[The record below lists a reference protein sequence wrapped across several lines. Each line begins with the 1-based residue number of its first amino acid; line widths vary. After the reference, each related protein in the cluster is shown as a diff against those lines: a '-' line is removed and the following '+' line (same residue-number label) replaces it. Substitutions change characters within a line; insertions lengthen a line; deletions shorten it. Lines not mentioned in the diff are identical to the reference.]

1 MVTTQR
7 KPKQLGQILLEQGL
21 ISEEHLQRA
30 LEEHR
35 NTPKS
40 LGRVLID
47 LGYIRERDLVRAL
60 AEQVGLEFVDLTEYR
75 IDAAAT
81 ALLPEALCRRYRA
94 LPIGEVD
101 GKLLVAMSDPANVYA
116 LDDIRTIT
124 GRDVRP
130 VVATSNDVE
139 QAIAKY
145 SGMGEQVEAL
155 ASEAADALDTE
166 ADLTRVEAAVEDA
179 PIVKLV
185 QAIMTQAA
193 ADRASDVHIE
203 PTEIDVRVR
212 FRVDGVLHEVM
223 HSPKSIQGGLISRLK
238 VMGDLNIAEKRIPQ
252 DGRVSLRVNNRSLDL
267 RLATL
272 PTVHGEKI
280 VIRIL
285 DKTNA
290 LLQLSEL
297 GFLPQAFES
306 YERSFRKPY
315 GAILVTG
322 PTGSGKSTTL
332 YATLNIVNSI
342 DRHIVTVEDPVEY
355 RLPGVNQIQVN
366 PKAGLTFASALRSI
380 LRADPDIILIGEI
393 RDRETAMIAVE
404 SALTGHLV
412 LSSLHTNDAPS
423 AITRLIEMQVETFL
437 VGSAIDCVVAQ
448 RLARQLCEKCKQA
461 YTPEESELI
470 EAGFAE
476 SRIPDLGVFF
486 RPSGCQS
493 CSNTGYRG
501 RIGLYEVMPMTEEIE
516 RLTVERASSET
527 VKRVAIEQGHV
538 HAARR
543 RAPQGRDGPDLHRR
557 DRKGGE
563 VMSSDGQEAEVQIP
577 IPELLEAMV
586 ERGASDL
593 HLTVGTPPTIR
604 QYGDLVRLDEY
615 PVLDKRGIQGMIYAI
630 LPQKMRERLEQEL
643 ELDMSYSLP
652 GRARFR
658 VNVYYQRD
666 SLGAAFRLIPYEIRT
681 VEELDLPSVVADLA
695 RYSTRVRRRHGAD
708 RFGQVHDL
716 GLDGRHRE
724 PRAAG
729 AHHDRRG
736 PDRVPPQAQ
745 ELRREPAGGRGRH
758 ALVRAGPQ
766 ARPASGPRRHPRRRD
781 A

>member
-1 MVTTQR
+1 MMTTQR

-21 ISEEHLQRA
+21 ITEEHLQYA

-75 IDAAAT
+75 VDAAAT

-94 LPIGEVD
+94 LPISEDD

-124 GRDVRP
+124 GREVRP
-130 VVATSNDVE
+130 VVATANDVE
-139 QAIAKY
+139 QAIAKF
-145 SGMGEQVEAL
+145 SGMGDQVEAL
-155 ASEAADALDTE
+155 ASEAAEALDE
-166 ADLTRVEAAVEDA
+166 EVSLQEVAAAVEDA

-203 PTEIDVRVR
+203 PTEKDVRVR

-223 HSPKSIQGGLISRLK
+223 HSPKSLQAGLISRLK
-238 VMGDLNIAEKRIPQ
+238 VMGDLNIAEKRVPQ

-285 DKTNA
+285 DRSNA

-297 GFLPQAFES
+297 GFLRDSFER
-306 YERSFRKPY
+306 YEQSFSKPY

-332 YATLNIVNSI
+332 YATLSIVNQT

-412 LSSLHTNDAPS
+412 MSSLHTNDAPS
-423 AITRLIEMQVETFL
+423 AIVRLIEMQVETFL
-437 VGSAIDCVVAQ
+437 VASAIDCVVAQ
-448 RLARQLCEKCKQA
+448 RLARKLCENCRKA
-461 YTPEESELI
+461 YVPEPRELL
-470 EAGFAE
+470 EAGYPE
-476 SRIPDLGVFF
+476 SRFPDLGELF
-486 RPSGCQS
+486 RPTGCGA

-501 RIGLYEVMPMTEEIE
+501 RIGLYEVMQMSEEIE
-516 RLTVERASSET
+516 RLTVDRASSDT
-527 VKRVAIEQGHV
+527 LKAVALEQGMKTL
-538 HAARR
+538 
-543 RAPQGRDGPDLHRR
+543 RD
-557 DRKGGE
+557 
-563 VMSSDGQEAEVQIP
+563 DG
-577 IPELLEAMV
+577 LEKA
-586 ERGASDL
+586 
-593 HLTVGTPPTIR
+593 
-604 QYGDLVRLDEY
+604 
-615 PVLDKRGIQGMIYAI
+615 
-630 LPQKMRERLEQEL
+630 
-643 ELDMSYSLP
+643 
-652 GRARFR
+652 
-658 VNVYYQRD
+658 
-666 SLGAAFRLIPYEIRT
+666 
-681 VEELDLPSVVADLA
+681 
-695 RYSTRVRRRHGAD
+695 
-708 RFGQVHDL
+708 
-716 GLDGRHRE
+716 
-724 PRAAG
+724 
-729 AHHDRRG
+729 
-736 PDRVPPQAQ
+736 
-745 ELRREPAGGRGRH
+745 
-758 ALVRAGPQ
+758 
-766 ARPASGPRRHPRRRD
+766 ASGLTSIEEIARVVK
-781 A
+781 

>member
-47 LGYIRERDLVRAL
+47 LGYIKERDLVRAL
-60 AEQVGLEFVDLTEYR
+60 AEQVGLAFVDLTEYR

-81 ALLPEALCRRYRA
+81 TLLPEALCRRYRA
-94 LPIGEVD
+94 LPIGEED
-101 GKLLVAMSDPANVYA
+101 GRLLVAMSDPANVYA

-124 GRDVRP
+124 GREVRP

-139 QAIAKY
+139 QAITKY
-145 SGMGEQVEAL
+145 SGMGDQVEAF
-155 ASEAADALDTE
+155 AAEAAE
-166 ADLTRVEAAVEDA
+166 AAEDETDLTEVQAAVEDA

-203 PTEIDVRVR
+203 PTEKDVRVR

-252 DGRVSLRVNNRSLDL
+252 DGRLSLRVNNRSLDL

-272 PTVHGEKI
+272 PTVYGEKI

-290 LLQLSEL
+290 LLKLGEL
-297 GFLPQAFES
+297 GFSEQAFER
-306 YERSFRKPY
+306 YEESFRKPY

-355 RLPGVNQIQVN
+355 RLAGVNQIQVN

-380 LRADPDIILIGEI
+380 LRADPDVILIGEI

-412 LSSLHTNDAPS
+412 MSSLHTNDAPS

-437 VGSAIDCVVAQ
+437 VGSAIDCVIAQ
-448 RLARQLCEKCKQA
+448 RLARKLCDKCKEA
-461 YTPEESELI
+461 YTPEPGEVL
-470 EAGFAE
+470 EAGFPE
-476 SRIPDLGVFF
+476 SRIDDLGEFF
-486 RPSGCQS
+486 RPNGCAT
-493 CSNTGYRG
+493 CSSTGYRG
-501 RIGLYEVMPMTEEIE
+501 RIGLYEVMPMSEEIE
-516 RLTVERASSET
+516 RLTVDRASAET
-527 VKRVAIEQGHV
+527 VKAVAVEQGM
-538 HAARR
+538 
-543 RAPQGRDGPDLHRR
+543 QTLRD
-557 DRKGGE
+557 
-563 VMSSDGQEAEVQIP
+563 DGLNKA
-577 IPELLEAMV
+577 
-586 ERGASDL
+586 
-593 HLTVGTPPTIR
+593 
-604 QYGDLVRLDEY
+604 
-615 PVLDKRGIQGMIYAI
+615 
-630 LPQKMRERLEQEL
+630 
-643 ELDMSYSLP
+643 
-652 GRARFR
+652 
-658 VNVYYQRD
+658 
-666 SLGAAFRLIPYEIRT
+666 
-681 VEELDLPSVVADLA
+681 
-695 RYSTRVRRRHGAD
+695 
-708 RFGQVHDL
+708 
-716 GLDGRHRE
+716 
-724 PRAAG
+724 
-729 AHHDRRG
+729 
-736 PDRVPPQAQ
+736 
-745 ELRREPAGGRGRH
+745 
-758 ALVRAGPQ
+758 
-766 ARPASGPRRHPRRRD
+766 ASGLTSIEEIARVVK
-781 A
+781 